1 MPNALRLPQLAI
13 GPELPRTLR
22 ETYAETLRAAEI
34 TYRGAKADRQAWPML
49 VRSFLAL
56 GLLSGCVTTNTLG
69 DPCAAGDLSSG
80 KGQEGSCGRDRDP
93 ALWSD
98 RLHIGREMGHE
109 SIGRSTSDETEPSLR
124 GDDGYFV
131 MFSSRVPSEGEFDLA
146 STSTAEFGTAH
157 EEVEHSPGGAGAPH
171 PAVAVPTPVAG

>member
-93 ALWSD
+93 ALWSA
-98 RLHIGREMGHE
+98 RLHSQGRRKI
-109 SIGRSTSDETEPSLR
+109 SRSR
-124 GDDGYFV
+124 
-131 MFSSRVPSEGEFDLA
+131 SSAFP
-146 STSTAEFGTAH
+146 
-157 EEVEHSPGGAGAPH
+157 GAGAFPDTVALKAAAS
-171 PAVAVPTPVAG
+171 PAFRSSMSAAS